1 MRSLFTTTALTAVCL
16 MGTPA
21 LADITPEEAW
31 EAYRGQMAQM
41 GMEPTAEV
49 TREGDTLVVRNMVYG
64 LEMDLGETSVTSTTT
79 APEIRFQEQSG
90 GTVALR
96 FVEPLNSIAVTPVGP
111 GFEES
116 VDADT
121 IETRSTMTLDGVTII
136 SGTPEDMVFT
146 FDDNALE
153 MKNEPVSVEDMV
165 IQPGLTAKIV
175 GINGTYTLEQVENGW
190 TSDMDITA
198 SALSYDFDPM
208 DTETGEKVDMGFAA
222 NDMTVTGSFTLHEG
236 ETDNFMQTL
245 LGKSAMDITMA
256 FAGSTS
262 SIVIESDAPGG
273 GMKIDAATGA
283 STLDMTL
290 EDGAIGYDAKVA
302 DLNVIAAGAQIP
314 GGQVNVSMKSY
325 NTALLFPLSA
335 SEELQPFELRLGMEE
350 LVLPEIAWMIA
361 DPTGQL
367 PHDPASLRIA
377 LDGTLE
383 NGMDLFDVAAMT
395 ALEENDGEM
404 PFKVET
410 VNIPEIF
417 LDLAGATIKGE
428 GTGHFLDQEAAV
440 PGGMPP
446 FAGKLSLNMVG
457 VTDLITKLSSAGILP
472 PEQAMSAQ
480 MMLGLF
486 ARPGETAGELVSEI
500 EMTEDGQIIANGQP
514 LPF

>member
-31 EAYRGQMAQM
+31 EAYLSQMTQM

-64 LEMDLGETSVTSTTT
+64 FEMEMGKETLTTTTT

-96 FVEPLNSIAVTPVGP
+96 FVEPLKSISVTPVGP
-111 GFEES
+111 GFEDS
-116 VDADT
+116 VETDT
-121 IETRSTMTLDGVTII
+121 IETRSTMTIDGVTII
-136 SGTPEDMVFT
+136 SGSPEDLLFT
-146 FDDNALE
+146 FEDSAVE
-153 MKNEPVSVEDMV
+153 MTNEPVMV
-165 IQPGLTAKIV
+165 DDLMIQPGLTAKIV
-175 GINGTYTLEQVENGW
+175 GIDGTYTLEQLEAGL

-198 SALSYDFDPM
+198 SALTYDFDPM
-208 DTETGEKVDMGFAA
+208 DTETGDQVDMSFAA
-222 NDMTVTGSFTLHEG
+222 NDMTVTGSFTLSEG
-236 ETDNFMQTL
+236 EKADFVQAL
-245 LGKSAMDITMA
+245 LGESAMNFTMEIA
-256 FAGSTS
+256 DSVS
-262 SIVIESDAPGG
+262 SIEIVSEAPGG
-273 GMKIDAATGA
+273 GMKIDAATGN

-290 EDGAIGYDAKVA
+290 KGGAIGYDATVA

-314 GGQVNVSMKSY
+314 GGQVNVSMQSY
-325 NTALLFPLSA
+325 NTALLFPLAA
-335 SEELQPFELRLGMEE
+335 SEEAQPFELRLGMEE

-377 LDGTLE
+377 VNGTLE

-395 ALEENDGEM
+395 ALEENGGEM

-428 GTGHFLDQEAAV
+428 GTGHFLDQEPAM

-446 FAGKLSLNMVG
+446 FAGNLSLNMVG
-457 VTDLITKLSSAGILP
+457 VNDLITKLSSAGILP

>member
-41 GMEPTAEV
+41 GMESTAEV

-64 LEMDLGETSVTSTTT
+64 VEMDLGEITVTTTTT

-90 GTVALR
+90 GTVGMW
-96 FVEPLNSIAVTPVGP
+96 FVEPLNSISVTPMGP
-111 GFEES
+111 DLDGTMT
-116 VDADT
+116 DDT
-121 IETRSTMTLDGVTII
+121 METRSTMKIDGVSII
-136 SGTPEDMVFT
+136 SGSPEDLLFT
-146 FDDNALE
+146 FENSAIE
-153 MKNEPVSVEDMV
+153 MTNEPVLMDDQM
-165 IQPGLTAKIV
+165 IQPGLTAKII
-175 GINGTYTLEQVENGW
+175 GIGGTYTLAQRDGGL

-198 SALSYDFDPM
+198 SALTYDFDPM
-208 DTETGEKVDMGFAA
+208 DTDTGDKVDMGFAA
-222 NDMTVTGSFTLHEG
+222 NDMTITGSFSLPEG
-236 ETDNFMQTL
+236 EHADFMQSIF
-245 LGKSAMDITMA
+245 GESAMDITMA
-256 FAGSTS
+256 MAGSTS

-273 GMKIDAATGA
+273 GMKIDAATGG

-290 EDGAIGYDAKVA
+290 QDGAIGYDATVE

-325 NTALLFPLSA
+325 NTALLFPLAA

-417 LDLAGATIKGE
+417 LNLAGATIKGE

-446 FAGKLSLNMVG
+446 FAGKLSINMVG

>member
-1 MRSLFTTTALTAVCL
+1 MRTLFSTTALTALCL

-64 LEMDLGETSVTSTTT
+64 LEMDLGETSVTTTTT
-79 APEIRFQEQSG
+79 APEIRFQEQNG
-90 GTVALR
+90 GTVAVR
-96 FVEPLNSIAVTPVGP
+96 FVEPLNSISVTPVGP
-111 GFEES
+111 GFDGAAET
-116 VDADT
+116 DM
-121 IETRSTMTLDGVTII
+121 IETRSTMTIDGITMV
-136 SGTPEDMVFT
+136 SGTPESLMFT
-146 FDDNALE
+146 LENNAVTSKSE
-153 MKNEPVSVEDMV
+153 AVVIDDMV
-165 IQPGLTAKIV
+165 IQPGLSVAMI
-175 GINGTYTLEQVENGW
+175 GIGGTYTIVEGEDGL
-190 TSDMDITA
+190 SSEMDLNANT
-198 SALSYDFDPM
+198 LTYDFDPM
-208 DTETGEKVDMGFAA
+208 DTETGDKVEMGFAA
-222 NDMTVTGSFTLHEG
+222 NDMKMTGSFTLPEG
-236 ETDNFMQTL
+236 ENVDFMQTL
-245 LGKSAMDITMA
+245 LGDSSMDVTIEM
-256 FAGSTS
+256 AGSTYS
-262 SIVIESDAPGG
+262 MAIVSETPGG
-273 GMKIDAATGA
+273 GMTIDATTG
-283 STLDMTL
+283 STTLDMTL
-290 EDGAIGYDAKVA
+290 NDGAVGYDSKAA

-314 GGQVNVSMKSY
+314 GGQANVSLQQY
-325 NTALLFPLSA
+325 NAALLFPLAA
-335 SEELQPFELRLGMEE
+335 SEEMQPFELRLGLEG

-383 NGMDLFDVAAMT
+383 NGIDLFDVAALT
-395 ALEENDGEM
+395 AMEESGAKM

-410 VNIPEIF
+410 LNIPEIF
-417 LDLAGATIKGE
+417 LDLAGATIRGE
-428 GTGHFLDQEAAV
+428 GAGHFLDQEPAV
-440 PGGMPP
+440 PGGLPP

-457 VTDLITKLSSAGILP
+457 VTDLITKLSSAGIMP

>member
-31 EAYRGQMAQM
+31 EAYLSQMTQM

-96 FVEPLNSIAVTPVGP
+96 FVEPLKSISVTPVGP
-111 GFEES
+111 GFEDS
-116 VDADT
+116 VETDT
-121 IETRSTMTLDGVTII
+121 IETRSTIQIDGVTII
-136 SGTPEDMVFT
+136 SGTPEDLLFT
-146 FDDNALE
+146 F
-153 MKNEPVSVEDMV
+153 EDSAFTSTSEQIILDGKV
-165 IQPGLTAKIV
+165 IQPGLSAKMV
-175 GINGTYTLEQVENGW
+175 GIGGTYTIVQGDDGM

-198 SALSYDFDPM
+198 SALTYDFDPM
-208 DTETGEKVDMGFAA
+208 DTETGDKADMGFAA
-222 NDMTVTGSFTLHEG
+222 NDMNITGSFTLAAG
-236 ETDNFMQTL
+236 EHADFMQSIF
-245 LGKSAMDITMA
+245 GESAMDITMA
-256 FAGSTS
+256 MAGSTS
-262 SIVIESDAPGG
+262 SIEIVSDAPGG

-290 EDGAIGYDAKVA
+290 EDGAVGYDAKVA

-314 GGQVNVSMKSY
+314 GGQMNVSMKSY
-325 NTALLFPLSA
+325 NTALLFPFAA
-335 SEELQPFELRLGMEE
+335 SDAAQPFELRLGMEE

-367 PHDPASLRIA
+367 PHDPASLRIS
-377 LDGTLE
+377 LDGTLQ
-383 NGMDLFDVAAMT
+383 NDVDLFDVTAMT
-395 ALEENDGEM
+395 ALEENGGEM

-417 LDLAGATIKGE
+417 LDLAGATIRGE
-428 GTGHFLDQEAAV
+428 GKGHFLDQEAAV

-446 FAGKLSLNMVG
+446 FAGNLSLNMVG
-457 VTDLITKLSSAGILP
+457 VNDLITKLSSAGILP